1 MAYRK
6 PFGHKS
12 GGGLSPATRITQEII
27 ARLEAGTK
35 PWIQPWRGVPIS
47 RPLRACGIPYRGMNV
62 FWLWMVSDLCGY
74 ASPYWM
80 TYNQAKSLGAQV
92 KKGEKSTIAI
102 FYKSYTKEVEAPGT
116 GEKSD
121 EARRVLKAYP
131 VFNADQ
137 VEGLPERYHPAAS
150 LDLVEPTIEP
160 GGREAELDVFFA
172 AIPAMLR
179 HQGGEAY
186 YEPGADRI
194 TMPPAHLF
202 GGFDHYYAT
211 LAHELSHWTGHP
223 SRLAR
228 DLKNRFGTAAYAAE
242 ELIAELSS
250 AMLGAELGLPVTHLD
265 SHASY
270 IEHWLKLLRQDDR
283 AILTA
288 AAKAEEASSL
298 LLKLGGRVIADGGIG
313 EPPPQRSQP
322 EGGRHGPIG
331 QLSQRRSRCV
341 HRARGRGR

>member
-6 PFGHKS
+6 PS
-12 GGGLSPATRITQEII
+12 PGGLSPATRITQEII

-35 PWIQPWRGVPIS
+35 PWVQPWHGLPVS

-62 FWLWMVSDLCGY
+62 FWLWMVADMCGY

-80 TYNQAKSLGAQV
+80 TYNQAKTLGAQV
-92 KKGEKSTIAI
+92 RKGEKSTIAI
-102 FYKSYTKEVEAPGT
+102 FYKSYTKEVEAPDT

-137 VEGLPERYHPAAS
+137 VDGLPERFHPAVT
-150 LDLVEPTIEP
+150 LDLVEPE
-160 GGREAELDVFFA
+160 GREAELDAYFA
-172 AIPAMLR
+172 AIPVNLR
-179 HQGGEAY
+179 HLGCEAY
-186 YEPGADRI
+186 YEPTTDRV
-194 TMPPAHLF
+194 TMPPASLF
-202 GGFDHYYAT
+202 SGFDHYYAT
-211 LAHELSHWTGHP
+211 LAHELSHWTGHS

-242 ELIAELSS
+242 ELVAELSS

-270 IEHWLKLLRQDDR
+270 IEHWLKLLREDDR

-298 LLKLGGRVIADGGIG
+298 LLKLGGRTIADVAD
-313 EPPPQRSQP
+313 EP
-322 EGGRHGPIG
+322 EDVA
-331 QLSQRRSRCV
+331 L
-341 HRARGRGR
+341 AA

>member
-6 PFGHKS
+6 SSTGS
-12 GGGLSPATRITQEII
+12 TQSPAARITHEII

-35 PWIQPWRGVPIS
+35 PWVQPWRGVPVS

-62 FWLWMVSDLCGY
+62 FWLWMVADMCGY

-80 TYNQAKSLGAQV
+80 TYNQAQGLGAQV
-92 KKGEKSTIAI
+92 RMGEKSAIAI
-102 FYKSYTKEVEAPGT
+102 FYKSYTKEVEAPDT
-116 GEKSD
+116 GERSD

-137 VEGLPERYHPAAS
+137 VEGLPERFHPAAS
-150 LDLVEPTIEP
+150 FDLVEPA
-160 GGREAELDVFFA
+160 GREAELDAFFA
-172 AIPAMLR
+172 SIPVDLR
-179 HQGGEAY
+179 HQGSEAY
-186 YEPGADRI
+186 YEPTPDRV
-194 TMPPAHLF
+194 TMPPTHRFA
-202 GGFDHYYAT
+202 GFDHYYAT
-211 LAHELSHWTGHP
+211 LAHELSHWTGHS

-242 ELIAELSS
+242 ELVAELSS

-270 IEHWLKLLRQDDR
+270 VEHWLKLLRDDDR

-288 AAKAEEASSL
+288 AAKAEEAATL
-298 LLKLGGRVIADGGIG
+298 LLTLGGHAIADNAG
-313 EPPPQRSQP
+313 EPDDFA
-322 EGGRHGPIG
+322 
-331 QLSQRRSRCV
+331 LT
-341 HRARGRGR
+341 A

>member
-6 PFGHKS
+6 PS
-12 GGGLSPATRITQEII
+12 PGGLSPATRITQEII

-35 PWIQPWRGVPIS
+35 PWVQPWRGVPVS

-62 FWLWMVSDLCGY
+62 FWLWMVADMCGY

-80 TYNQAKSLGAQV
+80 TYNQAKTLGAQV
-92 KKGEKSTIAI
+92 RKGEKSTIAI
-102 FYKSYTKEVEAPGT
+102 FYKSYTKEVEAPDT

-137 VEGLPERYHPAAS
+137 VEGLPERFHPAVT
-150 LDLVEPTIEP
+150 LDLVEPE
-160 GGREAELDVFFA
+160 GREAELDAYFA
-172 AIPAMLR
+172 AIPVNLR
-179 HQGGEAY
+179 HLGCEAY
-186 YEPGADRI
+186 YEPTTDRV
-194 TMPPAHLF
+194 TMPPASLF
-202 GGFDHYYAT
+202 SGFDHYYAT
-211 LAHELSHWTGHP
+211 LAHELSHWTGHS

-242 ELIAELSS
+242 ELVAELSS

-270 IEHWLKLLRQDDR
+270 IEHWLKLLREDDR

-298 LLKLGGRVIADGGIG
+298 LLKLGGRTIADVAD
-313 EPPPQRSQP
+313 EP
-322 EGGRHGPIG
+322 EDVA
-331 QLSQRRSRCV
+331 L
-341 HRARGRGR
+341 AA

>member
-6 PFGHKS
+6 PS
-12 GGGLSPATRITQEII
+12 PGGLSPATRITQEII

-35 PWIQPWRGVPIS
+35 PWVQPWRGVPVS

-62 FWLWMVSDLCGY
+62 FWLWMVADMCGY

-80 TYNQAKSLGAQV
+80 TYNQAKTLGAQV
-92 KKGEKSTIAI
+92 RKGEKSTIAI
-102 FYKSYTKEVEAPGT
+102 FYKSYTKEVEAPDT

-137 VEGLPERYHPAAS
+137 VDGLPERFHPAAT
-150 LDLVEPTIEP
+150 LDLVEPE
-160 GGREAELDVFFA
+160 GREAELDAYFA
-172 AIPAMLR
+172 AIPVNLR
-179 HQGGEAY
+179 HLGCEAY
-186 YEPGADRI
+186 YEPTTDRV
-194 TMPPAHLF
+194 TMPPASLF
-202 GGFDHYYAT
+202 SGFDHYYAT
-211 LAHELSHWTGHP
+211 LAHELSHWTGHS

-242 ELIAELSS
+242 ELVAELSS

-270 IEHWLKLLRQDDR
+270 IEHWLKLLREDDR

-298 LLKLGGRVIADGGIG
+298 LLKLGGRTIADVAD
-313 EPPPQRSQP
+313 EP
-322 EGGRHGPIG
+322 EDVA
-331 QLSQRRSRCV
+331 L
-341 HRARGRGR
+341 AA